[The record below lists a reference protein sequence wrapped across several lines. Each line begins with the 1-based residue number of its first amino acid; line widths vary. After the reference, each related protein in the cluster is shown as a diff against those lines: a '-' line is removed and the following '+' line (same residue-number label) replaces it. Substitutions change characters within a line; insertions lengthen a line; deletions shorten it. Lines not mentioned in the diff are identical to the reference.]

1 MPANGRAH
9 WVDQPRAVEL
19 CLRVFRAEPG
29 QVAGRRTW
37 RAGGGGTLHRQ
48 RRGAATGPGRSTH
61 RHPAKPAC
69 RPEPRAHP
77 AATLKLL
84 RLSAELPEPRR
95 QRKPSMSTPKT
106 ALIIGDSRGLG
117 LGLVK
122 QLLKD
127 GWDVT
132 ATVRD
137 PNKAD
142 ALKAA
147 GPVQI
152 EKLDMDDQQ
161 AVIALS
167 QQLKGEVFDLL
178 FVNAGVKGPDVQ
190 TPGGGATL
198 AEVGQLFFTNAVAP
212 INLAQRF
219 VGQIRDGSGVL
230 AFMSS
235 VLGSVT
241 IPDGSDLT
249 LYKASKAALNSMTNS
264 FITQLGEQKM
274 TVLSLHPGWVKTDMG
289 GENAHIDV
297 ETSVRGLVDQ
307 VNAYTGKGGHH
318 FVDYRGNTIAW

>member
-1 MPANGRAH
+1 
-9 WVDQPRAVEL
+9 
-19 CLRVFRAEPG
+19 
-29 QVAGRRTW
+29 
-37 RAGGGGTLHRQ
+37 
-48 RRGAATGPGRSTH
+48 
-61 RHPAKPAC
+61 
-69 RPEPRAHP
+69 
-77 AATLKLL
+77 
-84 RLSAELPEPRR
+84 
-95 QRKPSMSTPKT
+95 MSTPKT
-106 ALIIGDSRGLG
+106 ALIIGASRGLG

-122 QLLKD
+122 QLLQD

-142 ALKAA
+142 ALKAV

-161 AVIALS
+161 AVIALA
-167 QQLKGEVFDLL
+167 QRLKDRTFDLL
-178 FVNAGVKGPDVQ
+178 FVNAGVKGPANQ
-190 TPGGGATL
+190 EPGYATL

-219 VGQIRDGSGVL
+219 VGQIRKDTGVL

-241 IPDGSDLT
+241 IPDGSDLA

-264 FITQLGEQKM
+264 FITQLGEPKP

-318 FVDYRGNTIAW
+318 FVDYKGDTITW

>member
-1 MPANGRAH
+1 
-9 WVDQPRAVEL
+9 
-19 CLRVFRAEPG
+19 
-29 QVAGRRTW
+29 
-37 RAGGGGTLHRQ
+37 
-48 RRGAATGPGRSTH
+48 
-61 RHPAKPAC
+61 
-69 RPEPRAHP
+69 
-77 AATLKLL
+77 
-84 RLSAELPEPRR
+84 
-95 QRKPSMSTPKT
+95 MSTPKT
-106 ALIIGDSRGLG
+106 ALIIGASRGLG

-122 QLLKD
+122 QLLQD

-142 ALKAA
+142 ALKAV

-161 AVIALS
+161 AVIALA
-167 QQLKGEVFDLL
+167 QHLKDRTFDLL
-178 FVNAGVKGPDVQ
+178 FVNAGVKGPANQ
-190 TPGGGATL
+190 EPGYATL

-219 VGQIRDGSGVL
+219 VGQIRKDTGVL

-241 IPDGSDLT
+241 IPDGSDLA

-264 FITQLGEQKM
+264 FITQLGEPKP

-307 VNAYTGKGGHH
+307 VNDYTGKGGHH
-318 FVDYRGNTIAW
+318 FVDYKGDTIAW